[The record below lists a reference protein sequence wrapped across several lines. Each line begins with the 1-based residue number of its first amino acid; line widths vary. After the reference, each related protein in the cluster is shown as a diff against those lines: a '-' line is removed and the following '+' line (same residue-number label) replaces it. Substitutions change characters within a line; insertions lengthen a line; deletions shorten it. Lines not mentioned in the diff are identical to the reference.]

1 MQTGSHHRPLLLVL
15 ALLLT
20 LTVVRA
26 INARSVADDELTAA
40 PTASAPTPERIAVNT
55 ASAAQLATL
64 PGVGPR
70 IAERIIAERV
80 RRGGFCALRELD
92 AVRGVGP
99 ALLRRIADRLE
110 FHSQIDGPARACDEG
125 HAVSE
130 AAVEVEGGV
139 RSLDAQAEVPL
150 R

>member
-1 MQTGSHHRPLLLVL
+1 MHTASHHRPLLLVL
-15 ALLLT
+15 ALVLT
-20 LTVVRA
+20 LTVARA
-26 INARSVADDELTAA
+26 MNARVDDDAATIAA
-40 PTASAPTPERIAVNT
+40 PTVARPIERIAVNT
-55 ASAAQLATL
+55 ATATELATL

-70 IAERIIAERV
+70 LAERIIAERG

-92 AVRGVGP
+92 EVRGVGP
-99 ALLRRIADRLE
+99 ALLRRIANRLE
-110 FHSQIDGPARACDEG
+110 FHSQIDGPTRACDQRY
-125 HAVSE
+125 AVPE